1 MRRLAVPVFLLSS
14 LICLAA
20 QQSTHTRPWRKPRAG
35 KAPRP
40 AGTEKDAKPADENAK
55 AGDQN
60 KDKKDY
66 SQEGFV
72 IEQVRTL
79 FRFESDGTGRKETI
93 ARVRVQSEAGR
104 RAVGAGGHRVQFG
117 E

>member
-1 MRRLAVPVFLLSS
+1 MRRFAVLVFLFSS
-14 LICLAA
+14 LIFTLAA
-20 QQSTHTRPWRKPRAG
+20 QQSQTTGGTAVPQTPAQE
-35 KAPRP
+35 KAPKP

-72 IEQVRTL
+72 IEQVKTL
-79 FRFESDGTGRKETI
+79 YRFESDGTGRKETI
-93 ARVRVQSEAGR
+93 ARVRVQSEA
-104 RAVGAGGHRVQFG
+104 
-117 E
+117 